1 MGVAW
6 ILRMVALIQI
16 DSGHPSEL
24 AHFQPFKNLLFRPF
38 QQVKIFRAERQI
50 SDRSEVI
57 CRVTKFLNFLSKFFF
72 VKLKWF
78 NSLKLP
84 KLAFAKLSNFGLLF
98 FLPFSNCSICSVEND
113 VLFRCN
119 FRFSLSLICESSSWS
134 EELWS
139 EFPSD
144 VASFIPWSEPNSPN
158 PARQENMNIY
168 MRG

>member
-1 MGVAW
+1 
-6 ILRMVALIQI
+6 MVALIQI

-50 SDRSEVI
+50 SERSEVI
-57 CRVTKFLNFLSKFFF
+57 RRVTKFFNFLSKFFF

-98 FLPFSNCSICSVEND
+98 FYLFLI
-113 VLFRCN
+113 VLFVPLRMTFYFVAISVSVSVSFANLHHGRKNCDLN
-119 FRFSLSLICESSSWS
+119 FHPMWLHSFHG
-134 EELWS
+134 
-139 EFPSD
+139 PSQTRRILQD
-144 VASFIPWSEPNSPN
+144 KKT
-158 PARQENMNIY
+158 
-168 MRG
+168 